1 MANSFPTSEQGLR
14 PLIGYPN
21 FLIVGTPSPLLYAVT
36 NILRAIIQTVLG
48 QHAIVVANSLPSL
61 AEHVDALRGGKVQP
75 VVVVSDYPNPSFLES
90 ILTTE
95 TPLVICADDL
105 TTIAHY
111 SITTREMSG
120 VTAAR
125 FAMMGLV
132 NIERA
137 LVSPPGHSLIVKRS
151 LKVNDLI
158 VGLARLYSLPISAE
172 IISKVASYLG
182 ITVADSIDLD
192 TYTGQSF
199 PRSANVWQMLD
210 ARSPLENELIAFA
223 AGQYDRI
230 VDGRPLRQLEWPTYA
245 LLRPE
250 FPDRLTIGS
259 IDLTGPARF
268 IYYGPYFALSPGMW
282 NAEIAIEVQD
292 CLSDN
297 RIAIDIFSEEVLAQI
312 STKLPARGAYGC
324 EIRFGINDASKPIEV
339 RVQLLTGAIEGLF
352 MVRSIRL
359 VRIAPPASGGEG
371 SRAS

>member
-1 MANSFPTSEQGLR
+1 M
-14 PLIGYPN
+14 GYPN
-21 FLIVGTPSPLLYAVT
+21 FLIVGTPSPILYAVT
-36 NILRAIIQTVLG
+36 NILRAIIQIVLG
-48 QHAIVVANSLPSL
+48 QHQIVVANSLPSL
-61 AEHVDALRGGKVQP
+61 AEQVRASQDGMVQP
-75 VVVVSDYPNPSFLES
+75 LVVVSDYPNPSFLDS
-90 ILTTE
+90 ILTAE
-95 TPLVICADDL
+95 TPLVICADDF

-111 SITTREMSG
+111 SIITREMSG

-137 LVSPPGHSLIVKRS
+137 LVSPPRHSLVINYSSKIPELVKE
-151 LKVNDLI
+151 
-158 VGLARLYSLPISAE
+158 LARLYSLSLSEESISD
-172 IISKVASYLG
+172 IISYLG
-182 ITVADSIDLD
+182 KNAAGSTSLD
-192 TYTGQSF
+192 TYTQSSF
-199 PRSANVWQMLD
+199 PNLSHVRQMVD
-210 ARSPLENELIAFA
+210 DRSPLENELIDFA
-223 AGQYDRI
+223 AGQYNRI
-230 VDGRPLRQLEWPTYA
+230 VDGQPLRHLEWPTYA

-268 IYYGPYFALSPGMW
+268 IYYGPYFALSPGVW